1 MSGWRRDVAAVKVAA
16 RDTETVHATRT
27 SSGRRAC
34 RDGGIRIRRR
44 GQPGRRQGAG
54 AGAVR
59 RHHRDRPRHRQAPR
73 HRRYR
78 GRPILRKRVRPAVRM
93 RRAGAGYAGGHAR
106 QTCGDL
112 CRRAGGWRGA
122 AERGRA
128 SGRERVWQYVYV
140 SVVAVT
146 LTKKKMKKENKKKK

>member
-16 RDTETVHATRT
+16 RDTEAVHATRT

-59 RHHRDRPRHRQAPR
+59 RHHRDRPRHRQD
-73 HRRYR
+73 
-78 GRPILRKRVRPAVRM
+78 RKSTRLNSVTNAHLV
-93 RRAGAGYAGGHAR
+93 
-106 QTCGDL
+106 
-112 CRRAGGWRGA
+112 CRLLL
-122 AERGRA
+122 E
-128 SGRERVWQYVYV
+128 
-140 SVVAVT
+140 
-146 LTKKKMKKENKKKK
+146 KKKIYHKIHYTVLAHILYSITYSIYRIY